1 MIASGN
7 RKLHLSAPRLQFNIA
22 FFNRFIRGV
31 VNMNAFFRTL
41 MMTSITA
48 FALTA
53 GTVAALAKL
62 EHGNSGAAVKQLQ
75 QLLKDKNFYKG
86 KIDGKFGDGTERA
99 VRSFQEEKKVK
110 VDGKVGDET
119 WSLLKPSVAP
129 EPKLKIGDT
138 GDAVKKLQG
147 LLKLK
152 ADGKFGQKTKNAVIK
167 IQRQEGM
174 NPDGIVGPDT
184 WERLT
189 PETS

>member
-1 MIASGN
+1 
-7 RKLHLSAPRLQFNIA
+7 
-22 FFNRFIRGV
+22 
-31 VNMNAFFRTL
+31 MNAFFRTL

-48 FALTA
+48 VALTA

-62 EHGNSGAAVKQLQ
+62 EHGNSGGGVKVLQ

-99 VRSFQEEKKVK
+99 VRSFQEENKLK

-119 WSLLKPSVAP
+119 WSLLKPSQAP
-129 EPKLKIGDT
+129 EPRLKIGDT

-174 NPDGIVGPDT
+174 NPDGVVGPDT

-189 PETS
+189 AETS